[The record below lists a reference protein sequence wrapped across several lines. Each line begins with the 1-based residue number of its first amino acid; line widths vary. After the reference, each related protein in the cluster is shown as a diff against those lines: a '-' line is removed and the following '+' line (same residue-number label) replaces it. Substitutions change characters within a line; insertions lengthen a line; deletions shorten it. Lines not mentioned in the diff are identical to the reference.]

1 MKVKVFTTDK
11 LNVMELKKVRDIM
24 RTSKSPNE
32 SFNSILPERYRGLIR
47 VSKKQTNVYF
57 DSKNANAHIYEIEA

>member
-11 LNVMELKKVRDIM
+11 LNVVELKKVLDIM
-24 RTSKSPNE
+24 RTSKSPND
-32 SFNSILPERYRGLIR
+32 SFNSTFPERYRGLTK

-57 DSKNANAHIYEIEA
+57 DHKNANAHVYEIEA